1 MDGWWGK
8 SGRCI
13 GVDVVEFYFRHA
25 RLVDEMRI
33 VLLLQMDTSIDNTWN
48 TTQRESQGKM
58 EAEKKHRSRAYKI
71 EKHRI

>member
-1 MDGWWGK
+1 MQMDGWWGK

-33 VLLLQMDTSIDNTWN
+33 VLLL
-48 TTQRESQGKM
+48 
-58 EAEKKHRSRAYKI
+58 
-71 EKHRI
+71 